1 MPSAAR
7 EKVYSVKALKVK
19 RKCRAD
25 HIDSTALLKGIEK
38 ERTEAF
44 VRAKPRRYIYAAS
57 PWLWICFIL
66 VIAAL
71 IVGIRN
77 ILPGSHAK
85 IVQPAK
91 TSNEPPAPVTTLQVQ
106 RQAPYAGLDITVINA
121 QYATTFVDDNI
132 RPGPATVRLNLKVE
146 NHSADQPKII
156 YYDCTR
162 LLVPGAQPIA
172 PTNTS
177 LAGSPKPGSAET
189 GWIDFAVPQNT
200 ALDTLTLQLG
210 STAISEALVD
220 IPFTG
225 PFANNRYENKTYPE
239 HATLLYNFQ
248 GHALHYHLTSIEA
261 RFSYQGS
268 QCKVGQQFYVFNF
281 NVDNPDAVN
290 VSPGFGFDYLRLVV
304 NGYSQPP
311 IDNSLPDSFKAG
323 ANGISGHVVF
333 TGPANM
339 HSFTLGFLAQDNS
352 DEQQNYDVQA

>member
-1 MPSAAR
+1 VGANPRQA
-7 EKVYSVKALKVK
+7 KAV
-19 RKCRAD
+19 
-25 HIDSTALLKGIEK
+25 
-38 ERTEAF
+38 
-44 VRAKPRRYIYAAS
+44 S

-71 IVGIRN
+71 IVGITSTMR
-77 ILPGSHAK
+77 GSRAQN
-85 IVQPAK
+85 VQPEKA
-91 TSNEPPAPVTTLQVQ
+91 SSEPPAPITTFKVQ
-106 RQAPYAGLDITVINA
+106 RLAPYAGLDVTVINA
-121 QYATTFVDDNI
+121 QYATTFTDDKI

-156 YYDCTR
+156 YYDCAR
-162 LLVPGAQPIA
+162 LLIPNAQPVA

-177 LAGSPKPGSAET
+177 LAGSPKPGTGEI

-200 ALDTLTLQLG
+200 TLDTLTLQLG

-225 PFANNRYENKTYPE
+225 PFDSSHYENKTYPE
-239 HATLLYNFQ
+239 HTAWLYNFN
-248 GHALHYHLTSIEA
+248 GHFLRYHLTSVEA

-281 NVDNPDAVN
+281 DVDNPDVVN

-323 ANGISGHVVF
+323 ANGTPGHVVF

-339 HSFTLGFLAQDNS
+339 HTFTLGFLAQNSS
-352 DEQQNYDVQA
+352 DEQENYDVEA